1 MGEFFTETYALKDSA
16 IELFEVSDIKHKHPP
31 AIADGGVYS

>member
-16 IELFEVSDIKHKHPP
+16 IELFELSDLITKNKPRHC
-31 AIADGGVYS
+31 